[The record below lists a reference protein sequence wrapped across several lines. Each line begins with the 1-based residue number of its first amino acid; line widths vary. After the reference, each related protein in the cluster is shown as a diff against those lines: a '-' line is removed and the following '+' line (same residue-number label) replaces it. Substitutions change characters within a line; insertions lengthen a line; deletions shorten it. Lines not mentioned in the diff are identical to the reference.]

1 MSLIDRIVSA
11 KARYQQ
17 LRGEHNLTK
26 PGATGGRQRVE
37 GSFEDLLER
46 AGIEDFRFHDLR
58 HTFASW
64 YMMNGGDLYELAKI
78 FGHSNIKMTERY
90 VKLARQHI
98 ARTGSTAREMWKLL
112 DQPKLLEATRTCDT
126 ANILS
131 DVRV

>member
-1 MSLIDRIVSA
+1 M
-11 KARYQQ
+11 
-17 LRGEHNLTK
+17 
-26 PGATGGRQRVE
+26 E

-78 FGHSNIKMTERY
+78 LGHSNIKMTERY
-90 VKLARQHI
+90 AKLARQHI

-112 DQPKLLEATRTCDT
+112 DQPRVLEATTTCDT